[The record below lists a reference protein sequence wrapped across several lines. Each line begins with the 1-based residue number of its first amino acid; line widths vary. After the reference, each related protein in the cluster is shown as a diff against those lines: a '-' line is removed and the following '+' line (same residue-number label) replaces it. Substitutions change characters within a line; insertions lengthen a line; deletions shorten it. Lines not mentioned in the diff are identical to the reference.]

1 MDKFL
6 CREGK
11 EQKDRALVYVGK
23 SLSQVDTKTV
33 EGVRWVSI
41 RGRRRNKKKNGVIS
55 TKAGERN
62 ICQVVNLTPLQML
75 KNWATRSIVS

>member
-41 RGRRRNKKKNGVIS
+41 RGRRRNKKKMV
-55 TKAGERN
+55 
-62 ICQVVNLTPLQML
+62 L
-75 KNWATRSIVS
+75 